1 MSHAYISFQVFVM
14 LLRRGGKKK
23 KKGFLDLC
31 QVILARFLI
40 TEKFENWTSF
50 YYNLN
55 FFLIN

>member
-1 MSHAYISFQVFVM
+1 MPILVFKCLSWFL
-14 LLRRGGKKK
+14 LLRRVEE

-40 TEKFENWTSF
+40 TDKFENWTSF

-55 FFLIN
+55 

>member
-1 MSHAYISFQVFVM
+1 MPILVFKC
-14 LLRRGGKKK
+14 LSCFLEEEEKK

-55 FFLIN
+55 CFLIN